1 MKERLE
7 EISKMTKE
15 KVEQITTSQELKE
28 LKAKVLGKKSEL
40 TEILRGMGQIAAE
53 QRPVVGEL
61 VNKVRTEIEEM
72 IEGFE
77 NEEYSKKKVLSLL
90 ENIKEICHNRS

>member
-40 TEILRGMGQIAAE
+40 TEILQ
-53 QRPVVGEL
+53 Q
-61 VNKVRTEIEEM
+61 
-72 IEGFE
+72 
-77 NEEYSKKKVLSLL
+77 SKDQ
-90 ENIKEICHNRS
+90 

>member
-1 MKERLE
+1 LQDTDLDSAYED
-7 EISKMTKE
+7 ISYL
-15 KVEQITTSQELKE
+15 TSTL
-28 LKAKVLGKKSEL
+28 L
-40 TEILRGMGQIAAE
+40 
-53 QRPVVGEL
+53 
-61 VNKVRTEIEEM
+61 EIEEM

>member
-61 VNKVRTEIEEM
+61 VNKVRTEIEEV
-72 IEGFE
+72 ID
-77 NEEYSKKKVLSLL
+77 S
-90 ENIKEICHNRS
+90 